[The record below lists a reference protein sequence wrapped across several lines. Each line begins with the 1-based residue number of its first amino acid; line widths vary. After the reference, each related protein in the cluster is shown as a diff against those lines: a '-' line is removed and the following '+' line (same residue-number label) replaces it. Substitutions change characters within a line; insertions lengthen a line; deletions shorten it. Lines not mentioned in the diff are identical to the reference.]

1 MKFARIF
8 SDFVE
13 NAEKRCNFSKFL
25 DFNFDSIFKS
35 IQFSNGLIFNFSIYF
50 LIQLSLIRPPCE
62 VDADVNKAMRD
73 GRTPVFAASMT
84 GHALCFFELWVKT
97 DYLFV

>member
-50 LIQLSLIRPPCE
+50 LIQLSLIRPPLRGRRGRE
-62 VDADVNKAMRD
+62 QGDARRENTGVCREHDWSCAMFF
-73 GRTPVFAASMT
+73 RTLS
-84 GHALCFFELWVKT
+84 
-97 DYLFV
+97 